1 LRARRSNEKNKK
13 KRKRVERGRK
23 KDRQRTAREE
33 GKGDERRGK
42 RAGIFFGKSGKPKR
56 PVEFHTMAF
65 YTTVKRTTYLW

>member
-1 LRARRSNEKNKK
+1 MRKIK
-13 KRKRVERGRK
+13 KRGRGWKEEERK
-23 KDRQRTAREE
+23 TDKEQR
-33 GKGDERRGK
+33 ERREKATKEEVK

>member
-1 LRARRSNEKNKK
+1 MRKIKK

-42 RAGIFFGKSGKPKR
+42 TSRDIFRKEWKTQAAS
-56 PVEFHTMAF
+56 
-65 YTTVKRTTYLW
+65 